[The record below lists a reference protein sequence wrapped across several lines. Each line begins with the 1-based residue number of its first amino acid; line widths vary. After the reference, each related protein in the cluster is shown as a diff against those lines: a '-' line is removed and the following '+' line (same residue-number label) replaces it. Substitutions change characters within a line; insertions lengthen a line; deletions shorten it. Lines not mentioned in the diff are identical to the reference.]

1 MVIAYWKK
9 RAQQERAWINQNLK
23 NDAKFNQ
30 QLQGYYDRAIADI
43 NKTIDAEY
51 DKFQD
56 PEAARKAVSQMD
68 VQQYQNTAKEIVS
81 KAEQM
86 RKDGKTVTYGD
97 FSDEVNARL
106 KVYNATMR
114 INRLENIKSQ
124 IGAEMLSA
132 NLDVQSAI
140 SDKLTDDYQAEIK
153 RQAGIMGETTE
164 GKLWTSKQVAKVVMT
179 QTAGADFS
187 KRIWANQDALKAEL
201 DGIISTGIIRGES
214 PRKMATLLKAQ
225 IKDSVT
231 NHKYVTERIA
241 RTESARVQYTA
252 QIDTIKK
259 NGYQFV
265 QWFAEPK
272 ACATC
277 RAIARK
283 DNGYGEGIYKIDKVP
298 LIPDDTH
305 PNCRCAIS
313 ETWVEGEDN
322 IKTSKS
328 SRGTNKAMSDGE
340 LLNRFA
346 NKQIIKMLGKDT
358 ATRFAKGLSTAPE
371 SLQKMYAK
379 YSGNFK
385 FDAVNGDGGSYYSPR
400 TKGVTISKKTI
411 NLNSSNRDRKPMDV
425 VYHELG
431 HLIDDISLNGS
442 GNVSARSTV
451 SESDLKVAIDND
463 WNSYNEKLAKNINT
477 IDDLDKLGNDSVY
490 SSEFFYGEVRL
501 RYKKDGTFTAVTQ
514 RNLGAQLHYEQ
525 LAREREQSGW
535 INYTDVSDMVEA
547 ETKGKYQM
555 GYGHGKSYWK
565 YYGMQEKEFFAE
577 CSSATVNNPGSL
589 SVIKKHFPS
598 AYKKYLEL
606 VEQIGG

>member
-1 MVIAYWKK
+1 
-9 RAQQERAWINQNLK
+9 
-23 NDAKFNQ
+23 
-30 QLQGYYDRAIADI
+30 
-43 NKTIDAEY
+43 
-51 DKFQD
+51 
-56 PEAARKAVSQMD
+56 MD

-501 RYKKDGTFTAVTQ
+501 RYKKDGTFTAVTK

-606 VEQIGG
+606 VEQIGGSNDE

>member
-1 MVIAYWKK
+1 MVTAYWKN
-9 RAQQERAWINQNLK
+9 RAQQERAWINHNLK

-56 PEAARKAVSQMD
+56 PETARKAVSQMD

-86 RKDGKTVTYGD
+86 RKDGKLVTYGD

-214 PRKMATLLKAQ
+214 PRKMATRLKAQ

-252 QIDTIKK
+252 QIDSIKK

-305 PNCRCAIS
+305 PNCRCSIS
-313 ETWVEGEDN
+313 ETWVDGEQNLVLTDDELWAMNRYVSSNSYELNEALRLGLSLNDEQKKEIKGIDGALQKLPLYTSDQPLSRSFTNANNYEGLQDLVNNIIEEGYYTDPAYVSSSKTIYDPKDVFRIIILDSKSGRDIASIRGDEGEILFPRN
-322 IKTSKS
+322 TVFKVV
-328 SRGTNKAMSDGE
+328 
-340 LLNRFA
+340 
-346 NKQIIKMLGKDT
+346 
-358 ATRFAKGLSTAPE
+358 
-371 SLQKMYAK
+371 K
-379 YSGNFK
+379 Y
-385 FDAVNGDGGSYYSPR
+385 YY
-400 TKGVTISKKTI
+400 G
-411 NLNSSNRDRKPMDV
+411 
-425 VYHELG
+425 
-431 HLIDDISLNGS
+431 
-442 GNVSARSTV
+442 
-451 SESDLKVAIDND
+451 
-463 WNSYNEKLAKNINT
+463 
-477 IDDLDKLGNDSVY
+477 
-490 SSEFFYGEVRL
+490 
-501 RYKKDGTFTAVTQ
+501 KDGTPTIEV
-514 RNLGAQLHYEQ
+514 
-525 LAREREQSGW
+525 
-535 INYTDVSDMVEA
+535 VED
-547 ETKGKYQM
+547 GK
-555 GYGHGKSYWK
+555 K
-565 YYGMQEKEFFAE
+565 
-577 CSSATVNNPGSL
+577 
-589 SVIKKHFPS
+589 
-598 AYKKYLEL
+598 
-606 VEQIGG
+606 

>member
-1 MVIAYWKK
+1 MVTAYWKK

-56 PEAARKAVSQMD
+56 PEAARKSVSQMD
-68 VQQYQNTAKEIVS
+68 VQQYQNTAKEIVA

-140 SDKLTDDYQAEIK
+140 SDKLTNDYQAEIK

-164 GKLWTSKQVAKVVMT
+164 SKLWTSKQVAQVVMT

-201 DGIISTGIIRGES
+201 DGIISTGIIRGEN
-214 PRKMATLLKAQ
+214 PRKMAIRIKSQ
-225 IKDSVT
+225 VKDSVT

-252 QIDTIKK
+252 QIESIKK
-259 NGYQFV
+259 NGYQYV

-277 RAIARK
+277 HSIARQ
-283 DNGYGEGIYKIDKVP
+283 DNGYGPGIYKINKVP
-298 LIPDDTH
+298 KIPDDTH
-305 PNCRCAIS
+305 PNCRCSIS
-313 ETWVEGEDN
+313 ETW
-322 IKTSKS
+322 I
-328 SRGTNKAMSDGE
+328 DGE
-340 LLNRFA
+340 
-346 NKQIIKMLGKDT
+346 
-358 ATRFAKGLSTAPE
+358 
-371 SLQKMYAK
+371 
-379 YSGNFK
+379 
-385 FDAVNGDGGSYYSPR
+385 
-400 TKGVTISKKTI
+400 
-411 NLNSSNRDRKPMDV
+411 
-425 VYHELG
+425 
-431 HLIDDISLNGS
+431 
-442 GNVSARSTV
+442 
-451 SESDLKVAIDND
+451 
-463 WNSYNEKLAKNINT
+463 
-477 IDDLDKLGNDSVY
+477 
-490 SSEFFYGEVRL
+490 
-501 RYKKDGTFTAVTQ
+501 
-514 RNLGAQLHYEQ
+514 RNLALSDNEQ
-525 LAREREQSGW
+525 LALNQYISSSSYKINDALRRRTLSKEQKQFVLMLDNALIKMPTYHDNKPLQRDYFFVNDEQKKDFISQMDNAWFEDPAYISTSKLHYGEGEEQVHV
-535 INYTDVSDMVEA
+535 IIESSNTGKDISEFNTNEQEVLFPRN
-547 ETKGKYQM
+547 TKFKVKKIYVNENGIL
-555 GYGHGKSYWK
+555 
-565 YYGMQEKEFFAE
+565 
-577 CSSATVNNPGSL
+577 TVVWS
-589 SVIKKHFPS
+589 
-598 AYKKYLEL
+598 E
-606 VEQIGG
+606 